1 MAKRMGFSVIGLPH
15 YTIWHLYEPS
25 VDDLRHME
33 EMEQERKAR
42 EREEKEQAER
52 AERMKALF
60 VEPGPQWDIDKAFVQ
75 DSIQTEKQEAG
86 QTKADGVTGA
96 AEVKDV
102 QGSAS
107 HPAAASPK
115 PSVNAAPV
123 VQGRPGEAERSV

>member
-1 MAKRMGFSVIGLPH
+1 MAKRMGLSVIGLPH

-75 DSIQTEKQEAG
+75 DSIQTDKEGRFQHATDG
-86 QTKADGVTGA
+86 QL
-96 AEVKDV
+96 
-102 QGSAS
+102 S
-107 HPAAASPK
+107 
-115 PSVNAAPV
+115 NL
-123 VQGRPGEAERSV
+123 